1 MEDLTILFG
10 FLAIV
15 ALLLVLSAVRWARS
29 GAARALIV
37 LLFALMLPAAYAA
50 PAALL
55 GKAKPV
61 TLEWLNAQVAEATV
75 LSATMVENE
84 AIYVTLMW
92 EQAPNLYSLPWDRRM
107 AEQLQNAMREAE
119 RNGTRPMMRLPFE
132 RSWDDREPRFY
143 AQPQPK
149 MPDKPYEN
157 QPGQNQPRQNG
168 PGGGGGFEFRHPGQP
183 T

>member
-1 MEDLTILFG
+1 MESLTVLFG
-10 FLAIV
+10 FVAIV
-15 ALLLVLSAVRWARS
+15 SLLLVFSALRWARNRM
-29 GAARALIV
+29 ARTIIL

-55 GKAKPV
+55 GRAKPV
-61 TLEWLNAQVAEATV
+61 TLEWLGSNVQEATV
-75 LSATMVENE
+75 LSSTVVENE
-84 AIYVTLMW
+84 AIYLTLLW
-92 EQAPNLYSLPWDRRM
+92 QQTPNLYRLPWDRRM
-107 AEQLQNAMREAE
+107 AEQLQEAQREAQ

-149 MPDKPYEN
+149 MPDKPYQTN
-157 QPGQNQPRQNG
+157 PGV
-168 PGGGGGFEFRHPGQP
+168 EFQHPGQP